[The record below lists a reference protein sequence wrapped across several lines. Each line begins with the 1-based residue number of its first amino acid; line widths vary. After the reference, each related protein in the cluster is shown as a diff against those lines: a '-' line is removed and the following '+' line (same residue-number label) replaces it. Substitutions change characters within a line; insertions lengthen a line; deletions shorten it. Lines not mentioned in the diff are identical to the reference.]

1 MYYHYLGVQYFKCV
15 LTLFE
20 FAIKKPHNDFSNI
33 AAFFKNARASLN
45 LLFSLKIV
53 CFENVISI
61 ISIPLFI
68 FQFARSQPQKN
79 FLFLRSQGRLI
90 AFAALYITCT
100 LYNRHTFQKYINIS
114 SKIFCGLCF
123 GILIV
128 KAIEFKDYPSSL
140 K

>member
-1 MYYHYLGVQYFKCV
+1 MISQIL
-15 LTLFE
+15 LPSL
-20 FAIKKPHNDFSNI
+20 
-33 AAFFKNARASLN
+33 NARANLN

-68 FQFARSQPQKN
+68 FQCARIQPQKN